1 MSTVEPQAVMPE
13 DLLTMP
19 DGDRYELVDGQLVEI
34 DMGGKSSWI
43 GGQVFTALSLY
54 ADEHGGWSFPD
65 ATSYQCFP
73 FDPARVRRPDASYV
87 AAGRFANDEIPAG
100 HIAIPPDL
108 AVEVVSP
115 NDLYYDVEGKV
126 NEYLQAGVRMVWLLN
141 PGNRTVRVFRE
152 SIEHSTQ
159 LGPDDEL
166 TGGEVLSGF
175 RCRIAELFPPVS
187 AEKSS
192 QT

>member
-1 MSTVEPQAVMPE
+1 MSTVEAPTYMPE

-34 DMGGKSSWI
+34 DMGGQSSWV
-43 GGQVFTALSLY
+43 GGEAFGLLREY
-54 ADEHGGWSFPD
+54 AQRHGGWAFPD

-100 HIAIPPDL
+100 HIPIPPDL

-166 TGGEVLSGF
+166 TGGEVLPGF
-175 RCRIAELFPPVS
+175 RCPVGSLFGTSKS
-187 AEKSS
+187 A
-192 QT
+192 